1 MPEDEWSE
9 DSGGSAEQ
17 KPSKEKVL
25 GLVTVCVILGS
36 LLLAWAVGQGI
47 LPLGISAGMIL
58 GLGIIVGMVL
68 MCCTSMMYMTSVT
81 SKIPEYGDLETKFKE
96 GMEYYDNNEWQD
108 ALDVFR
114 RVMGPEMNH
123 KRALY
128 YAARCSEKLDDYRSV
143 KLYCSMYIK
152 MQPKDKEVWL
162 MLATAHK
169 KLFEFDQA
177 EDAMKNAEKLR

>member
-1 MPEDEWSE
+1 MPENGWSE
-9 DSGGSAEQ
+9 DSGGSPERRFSMV
-17 KPSKEKVL
+17 KKL
-25 GLVTVCVILGS
+25 GLATLCVFLGS
-36 LLLAWAVGQGI
+36 IGLALASGRGL

-81 SKIPEYGDLETKFKE
+81 SKIPEYGDLEIKFKE
-96 GMEYYDNNEWQD
+96 GMEYYDNNEWGD
-108 ALDVFR
+108 ALIVFR
-114 RVMGPEMNH
+114 KVMGPEMNH

-128 YAARCSEKLDDYRSV
+128 YAARCSEKLDDYSSV

-162 MLATAHK
+162 MLANAHK
-169 KLFEFDQA
+169 KLYEFDQA
-177 EDAMKNAEKLR
+177 EDAMKKAEKLG

>member
-1 MPEDEWSE
+1 MPENSE
-9 DSGGSAEQ
+9 DSP
-17 KPSKEKVL
+17 KRRFPVVKTL
-25 GLVTVCVILGS
+25 GLATLCVILGS
-36 LLLAWAVGQGI
+36 IGLALAVGRGL
-47 LPLGISAGMIL
+47 LPIGISVGMIL

-81 SKIPEYGDLETKFKE
+81 SKIPEYGDMEIEFKE
-96 GMEYYDNNEWQD
+96 GMEFYDNNEWEN
-108 ALDVFR
+108 ALIVFR
-114 RVMGPEMNH
+114 KLMGPEMNH

-162 MLATAHK
+162 MLANAHK
-169 KLFEFDQA
+169 KLFEYDEA
-177 EDAMKNAEKLR
+177 EDAMKRAERFR